1 MHQAE
6 LVPLEREI
14 KLYMKIKFQKTRRHK
29 NKTEI
34 KKVPTSTSELI
45 TPELNSRFV
54 ILIVSKLKIFYMHFY
69 SYCKITFKIFKS
81 NFFQRFN
88 LFSHIP

>member
-1 MHQAE
+1 MK
-6 LVPLEREI
+6 I
-14 KLYMKIKFQKTRRHK
+14 KKYHSYFIRKQVMKIKFQKTTHN
-29 NKTEI
+29 NKTKI
-34 KKVPTSTSELI
+34 KKVPTSISEPI
-45 TPELNSRFV
+45 TPELHSRFV